1 MVVNLNVLC
10 LIGNVLYF
18 FGFRP
23 TLDYTLK

>member
-1 MVVNLNVLC
+1 MIVNLNVLC
-10 LIGNVLYF
+10 LIGNVLHF